1 MSIPTA
7 ALSGDPLNAAVLSS
21 PVIRSLVERLRA
33 GYHGHK
39 KVNVRSGGHR

>member
-7 ALSGDPLNAAVLSS
+7 ALSGDPLNAAVLSF

-33 GYHGHK
+33 GYHGREK
-39 KVNVRSGGHR
+39 MNVRSGGYR